1 MLAAI
6 KEWDIRILNQINNRC
21 HTKFLDRV
29 MPIVSF
35 LGNYGYVW
43 IFISFMLFWYE
54 QTQHMAIQVILGLI
68 LTTTIG
74 EGLIKHVIRRK
85 RPFFHFRHFQLKVP
99 PPITYS
105 FPSGHT
111 ASAFCSFF
119 ILSPLNG
126 WVSFFCFLFAVT
138 IAFSRVYLKV
148 HYPSDVVCGIFLGL
162 FLWSDCFIYADVIN
176 RF

>member
-74 EGLIKHVIRRK
+74 EMQGLMV
-85 RPFFHFRHFQLKVP
+85 
-99 PPITYS
+99 
-105 FPSGHT
+105 
-111 ASAFCSFF
+111 
-119 ILSPLNG
+119 
-126 WVSFFCFLFAVT
+126 
-138 IAFSRVYLKV
+138 
-148 HYPSDVVCGIFLGL
+148 
-162 FLWSDCFIYADVIN
+162 
-176 RF
+176 